1 MVKLEL
7 ELTDIDYDTL
17 IREYLP
23 KIKDKLEQSG
33 SPFAGMAS
41 GGMAGTLL
49 QMAPTSLKDKLAAE
63 MLNMNAPKLEQLFSD
78 MAARNG
84 LSGKVQN
91 FKATAVADK

>member
-7 ELTDIDYDTL
+7 ELTDIDYDTFL
-17 IREYLP
+17 REYLP

-33 SPFAGMAS
+33 SPLAGMVS

-49 QMAPTSLKDKLAAE
+49 QMAPTSMKDKLAAE
-63 MLNMNAPKLEQLFSD
+63 MLNMNAAKLEQQLSD

-84 LSGKVQN
+84 FSGRVQN
-91 FKATAVADK
+91 FKATAVSDN

>member
-17 IREYLP
+17 LRDYLP

-33 SPFAGMAS
+33 SPLAGMVS
-41 GGMAGTLL
+41 GGMASTLL
-49 QMAPTSLKDKLAAE
+49 QMAPASMKDRLAAE
-63 MLNMNAPKLEQLFSD
+63 VLNMNAAKLEQQLSEI
-78 MAARNG
+78 AARNG

-91 FKATAVADK
+91 FRATAVSE

>member
-17 IREYLP
+17 LRDYLP

-33 SPFAGMAS
+33 IPLAGMVS
-41 GGMAGTLL
+41 GGMASTLL
-49 QMAPTSLKDKLAAE
+49 QMAPASMKDRLAAE
-63 MLNMNAPKLEQLFSD
+63 VLNMNAAKLEQQLSEI
-78 MAARNG
+78 AARNG

-91 FKATAVADK
+91 FRATAVSE